1 MESRATYDYTAGR
14 NDGWSH
20 AESLQRVGP
29 VVGSNDELPGGER
42 YLQGF
47 SDGVELFL
55 SERYADGSPW

>member
-1 MESRATYDYTAGR
+1 MESRAIYDYTAGR

-29 VVGSNDELPGGER
+29 VVGSTDGLPSGSD

-47 SDGVELFL
+47 SDGVELFN
-55 SERYADGSPW
+55 SKFYANGSRW